1 MSEATIYP
9 LKWESDVAIG
19 KQGDSYVM
27 YQVFENG
34 ELWISGPKW
43 KQKKDKNGQPII
55 YPNRISKLDT
65 KEHAILIAENINKLL
80 NSEPFISSYAKKQE
94 KD

>member
-1 MSEATIYP
+1 MSDVTIHP
-9 LKWESDVAIG
+9 LNWEGDVAIG

-43 KQKKDKNGQPII
+43 KQKKDKKGQPII
-55 YPNRISKLDT
+55 HPNRISKLGT
-65 KEHAILIAENINKLL
+65 KEYATLIAENINKLL
-80 NSEPFISSYAKKQE
+80 NSEPFTSLYAKRTK
-94 KD
+94 KK

>member
-1 MSEATIYP
+1 MSQESVQP
-9 LKWESDVAIG
+9 LQWENDVAIG

-43 KQKKDKNGQPII
+43 KQKKDEHGLQIVH
-55 YPNRISKLDT
+55 PNRIAKLDT
-65 KEHAILIAENINKLL
+65 KEYAVLIAENINKLL
-80 NSEPFISSYAKKQE
+80 NSAPFITSTH
-94 KD
+94 

>member
-1 MSEATIYP
+1 MSKETIDS

-43 KQKKDKNGQPII
+43 KQKRDKNGEPII
-55 YPNRISKLDT
+55 YPNRISKLGT
-65 KEHAILIAENINKLL
+65 KEYAILIAENINKLL
-80 NSEPFISSYAKKQE
+80 NSEPFTRPYAEKQKK
-94 KD
+94 

>member
-1 MSEATIYP
+1 MSEEIIYP
-9 LKWESDVAIG
+9 LKWEGDVAIG

-43 KQKKDKNGQPII
+43 KQKI
-55 YPNRISKLDT
+55 
-65 KEHAILIAENINKLL
+65 
-80 NSEPFISSYAKKQE
+80 
-94 KD
+94 

>member
-1 MSEATIYP
+1 MNKEIIDS
-9 LKWESDVAIG
+9 LKWEGDVAIG
-19 KQGDSYVM
+19 KQGDSYIM

-55 YPNRISKLDT
+55 HPNRISKLDT

-80 NSEPFISSYAKKQE
+80 NSEPFTSSYAEKIKKQ
-94 KD
+94 